1 MSDNKDTMIQVKDL
15 HKSFGKNNVLNG
27 ISTDIKK
34 GEVVVIIGPSGS
46 GKSTF
51 LRSMNLLEKP
61 TKGVI
66 SFEGVDITDKNN
78 DIFKM
83 REKMGMVFQQ
93 FNLFPNMT
101 VKENITLS
109 PIKTKGVSK
118 ADAEAKAMEKVG
130 LKDKVDAYPTSL
142 SGGQQQ
148 RIAIARGLAM
158 DPDVLL
164 FDEPTSALDPEMVG
178 EVLSVMQDLA
188 KSGMTMAIV
197 THEMG
202 FAYEVADR
210 VIFMDG
216 GVIVEEGTPQEIFD
230 NTKEDRTKDFLSKV
244 L

>member
-1 MSDNKDTMIQVKDL
+1 MTDTLISIKNL
-15 HKSFGKNNVLNG
+15 HKYFGENEVLNG
-27 ISTDIKK
+27 IDLEIQK

-51 LRSMNLLEKP
+51 LRTMNLLEVP
-61 TKGVI
+61 TKGTV
-66 SFEGVDITDKNN
+66 SFEGVDITDAKN
-78 DIFKM
+78 DVFKM

-93 FNLFPNMT
+93 FNLFPNMN
-101 VKENITLS
+101 VLENITLA
-109 PIKTKGVSK
+109 PTKVKGQSRGQAEEK
-118 ADAEAKAMEKVG
+118 AYELLEKVG
-130 LKDKVDAYPTSL
+130 LKDKAKANPTSL

-158 DPDVLL
+158 HPDVLL

-178 EVLSVMQDLA
+178 EVLAVIQDLA
-188 KSGMTMAIV
+188 KSGMTMVIV

-202 FAYEVADR
+202 FAKEVADR

-216 GVIVEEGTPQEIFD
+216 GIIVEEGSPQEVFD
-230 NTKEDRTKDFLSKV
+230 NTKEDRTKDFLGKV

>member
-1 MSDNKDTMIQVKDL
+1 MTDTLISIKNL
-15 HKSFGKNNVLNG
+15 HKYFGENEVLNG
-27 ISTDIKK
+27 IDLEIQK

-51 LRSMNLLEKP
+51 LRTMNLLEVP
-61 TKGVI
+61 TKGTV
-66 SFEGVDITDKNN
+66 SFEGVDITDSKN
-78 DIFKM
+78 DVFKM

-93 FNLFPNMT
+93 FNLFPNMN
-101 VKENITLS
+101 VLENITLA
-109 PIKTKGVSK
+109 PTKVKGQSRGQAEEK
-118 ADAEAKAMEKVG
+118 AYELLEKVG
-130 LKDKVDAYPTSL
+130 LKDKAKANPTSL

-178 EVLSVMQDLA
+178 EVLAVIQDLA
-188 KSGMTMAIV
+188 KSGMTMVIV

-202 FAYEVADR
+202 FAKEVADR

-216 GVIVEEGTPQEIFD
+216 GIIVEEGSPQEVFD
-230 NTKEDRTKDFLSKV
+230 NTKEDRTKDFLGKV

>member
-1 MSDNKDTMIQVKDL
+1 MTDTLISIKNL
-15 HKSFGKNNVLNG
+15 HKYFGKNEVLNG
-27 ISTDIKK
+27 INLDIEK
-34 GEVVVIIGPSGS
+34 GQVVVIIGPSGS

-51 LRSMNLLEKP
+51 LRTMNLLEVP
-61 TKGVI
+61 TKGTV
-66 SFEGVDITDKNN
+66 SFEGVDITDKKN
-78 DIFKM
+78 DVFKM

-93 FNLFPNMT
+93 FNLFPNMN
-101 VKENITLS
+101 VLENITLA
-109 PIKTKGVSK
+109 PTRVKGQSK
-118 ADAEAKAMEKVG
+118 SQAQEKAYELLEKVG
-130 LKDKVDAYPTSL
+130 LKDKAMANPTSL

-178 EVLSVMQDLA
+178 EVLAVIQDLA
-188 KSGMTMAIV
+188 KSGMTMVIV

-202 FAYEVADR
+202 FAKEVADR

-216 GVIVEEGTPQEIFD
+216 GVIVEEGSPQEVFD
-230 NTKEDRTKDFLSKV
+230 HTKEDRTKDFLGKV